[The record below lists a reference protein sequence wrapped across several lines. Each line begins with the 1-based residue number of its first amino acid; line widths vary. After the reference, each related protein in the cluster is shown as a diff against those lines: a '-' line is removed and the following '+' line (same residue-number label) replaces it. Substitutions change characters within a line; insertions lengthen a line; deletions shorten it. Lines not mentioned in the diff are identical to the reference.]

1 MNLETI
7 KTTAG
12 QINAELQRRG
22 IDASV
27 PVTVVINP
35 ISELL
40 WKARDSVRP
49 AVQASGLT
57 DDELNALIDQARA
70 EIAAEDK

>member
-1 MNLETI
+1 MKLQTI

-12 QINAELQRRG
+12 QIEAELQRRG
-22 IDASV
+22 INAAV
-27 PVTVVINP
+27 PVTVIINP

-40 WKARDSVRP
+40 WEARASVRP
-49 AVQASGLT
+49 SILASGLS
-57 DDELNALIDQARA
+57 DEELDAVIDQARA

>member
-1 MNLETI
+1 MNMETF

-22 IDASV
+22 INASV

-35 ISELL
+35 ISELF
-40 WKARDSVRP
+40 WEARESARA
-49 AVQASGLT
+49 AVKASGLT
-57 DDELNALIDQARA
+57 DDELDALIKQARA

>member
-1 MNLETI
+1 MMQQI

-12 QINAELQRRG
+12 EETAELQRRG
-22 IDASV
+22 INASV
-27 PVTVVINP
+27 PITVVINP

-40 WKARDSVRP
+40 WKARDSVDP

-57 DDELNALIDQARA
+57 DDELDALIDQARA